1 MPPATLIGSPS
12 NFHILHANYLD
23 LTRSHPSPPPPTTIL
38 LPTRTYGVQFDPAKT
53 ALVIIDMQNFF
64 LSPALGRTQG
74 AGHAAAKK
82 LEEYAIP
89 AARKAGVR
97 VVWLNWGLTE
107 EDLEAM
113 PPNVKRAFGDWG
125 REVEVEAQS
134 AAGLGDAAGSGKD
147 KKVYRG
153 MGTEMGTVEVDGEK
167 VDAGSMLMRDQ
178 WNAALFPP
186 LDRMWE
192 EGKGLSNLPDV
203 WMHKN
208 RMSGMWGVPGVFEEF
223 LEREAI
229 KTLLFTGVNT
239 DQCVAGTLTDA
250 YNKGYD
256 CIMLADGCGT
266 TSPTCA
272 QEGIEYNAGRSW
284 GFVTDCET
292 FAKAVGG
299 FSS

>member
-1 MPPATLIGSPS
+1 MPPASLIGSPS
-12 NFHILHANYLD
+12 NFHILHANYID
-23 LTRSHPSPPPPTTIL
+23 LTRSHPSPPPPTSIL
-38 LPTRTYGVQFDPAKT
+38 LPTRTHGVQFDPAKT

-82 LEEYAIP
+82 LEEFTIP
-89 AARKAGVR
+89 AARKTGVR

-107 EDLEAM
+107 EDLETM
-113 PPNVKRAFGDWG
+113 PPNVKRAFGDGG
-125 REVEVEAQS
+125 REVEIEAQFEE
-134 AAGLGDAAGSGKD
+134 GLGDAAGSGKD

-153 MGTEMGTVEVDGEK
+153 MGTEMGTVEADGEK
-167 VDAGSMLMRDQ
+167 VDAGRMLMRDQ
-178 WNAALFPP
+178 WNAALYPP

-192 EGKGLSNLPDV
+192 EGKGLSNLPD
-203 WMHKN
+203 
-208 RMSGMWGVPGVFEEF
+208 GGPGVFEEF
-223 LEREAI
+223 LEKEGI

-266 TSPTCA
+266 TSPSCA

-284 GFVTDCET
+284 GFVTDCEA
-292 FAKAVGG
+292 FAKAAGK
-299 FSS
+299 SSS